1 MRFRAIVLAV
11 IVVGCA
17 RRPAIPPAT
26 TPAETAAARDA
37 GKVAFRFLV
46 DPGAMTSVTAKVEEL
61 VSPRPTADL
70 PLPNYPEAALA
81 AQAGAAHVVVRILID
96 TDGRIQDVTDS
107 PVASSSSGPFSGE
120 FRDAVLRA
128 LRHWRFIP
136 GHFDHYEDGPD
147 SDGDGKPD
155 YRRLVR
161 SERVPVRYDVR
172 FDFEVIGGEG
182 RVRTTATGQ

>member
-1 MRFRAIVLAV
+1 MRIRAIVLAV
-11 IVVGCA
+11 TAVGCA
-17 RRPAIPPAT
+17 CRPAIPPAT
-26 TPAETAAARDA
+26 APAQTAAVRDA

-46 DPGAMTSVTAKVEEL
+46 DPSAMTSSAAKMEEL

-96 TDGRIQDVTDS
+96 KDGRIQDVTDS
-107 PVASSSSGPFSGE
+107 PVASSSSGPFSGD

-128 LRHWRFIP
+128 LRHWRFTP

-147 SDGDGKPD
+147 SDDDGKPD

-161 SERVPVRYDVR
+161 SVRVPVRYDVR
-172 FDFEVIGGEG
+172 FDFEVIDGVG